1 MIDKELIHYIKG
13 KQYLLVLIVLFSFF
27 GLVTSVSTTYLL
39 STSVF
44 SFIDGKTDTGTYY
57 LLGGIGLAVIF
68 VIFYILKGKMAG
80 KLADYVSM
88 KIREDIFDKYV
99 RLNGHSK
106 LKIQEISQL
115 SSEGVEQLRLY
126 YSSYLPSFFYAMIAP
141 ISLFVLFCFFNYK
154 VALLYLFCVPLIPI
168 SIILVSKWAK
178 KIFATYWNQ
187 YLSLGGAYL
196 DSVSGMK
203 ELLIFHY
210 DKKMEDEMKKNSEE
224 FRRITMKVLV
234 MQLFSTTI
242 MDIVAYGGA
251 AVGIVL
257 TLLAFK
263 NNEITYAIT
272 LFLILVGAEFFLPM
286 RSLGSAFH
294 IAMNGATAGK
304 KVISLLKEEPVKN
317 GQETIDSISSITL
330 ENVSFHYEDSDLNTL
345 SNISM
350 ILNKGLVAVIG
361 DSGCGKS
368 TLAKILTKQIQTYS
382 GHIEINGKELKDID
396 IYDYRKHTCYVALD
410 TYLLHLSIKDAFHFY
425 NPELNEEEMLSLLEK
440 VSLKER
446 ILDSGGL
453 SYVPKEGASDLSG
466 GEKQRLVLSYYLS
479 SRKDFYV
486 FDETTSNIDKESE
499 EIILS
504 AIKELSKD
512 HIVLFISHRLK
523 NALYADEIYLFD
535 NDKKTLTFGKPDELL
550 SNCDF
555 FRQGIENE
563 NKWEE
568 IL

>member
-1 MIDKELIHYIKG
+1 MIDKELIGYIKG
-13 KQYLLVLIVLFSFF
+13 KKHLLVLIVVLSFL

-44 SFIDGKTDTGTYY
+44 SFIDGKIDIGTYY
-57 LLGGIGLAVIF
+57 LLGGIGLAIVF

-80 KLADYVSM
+80 KLADYVST

-99 RLNGHSK
+99 QLNGHSK

-178 KIFATYWNQ
+178 KIFATYWNK
-187 YLSLGGAYL
+187 YLALGGAYL

-210 DKKMEDEMKKNSEE
+210 DKKMEEEMKKNSEE

-257 TLLAFK
+257 TLFAFK
-263 NNEITYAIT
+263 NSEITSVIT

-304 KVISLLKEEPVKN
+304 KVLSLLKEEPVKN
-317 GQETIDSISSITL
+317 GTLKIDWISSISL

-345 SNISM
+345 TNINM
-350 ILNKGLVAVIG
+350 NLNKGLIAVIG

-382 GHIEINGKELKDID
+382 GHILINGKELKDID

-410 TYLLHLSIKDAFHFY
+410 TYLLHLSISDVFHFY
-425 NPELNEEEMLSLLEK
+425 NPNLSEEEMFSLLEM

-446 ILDSGGL
+446 IIDSGGL

-479 SRKDFYV
+479 SKKDFYV

-504 AIKELSKD
+504 TIKDLSKD

-523 NALYADEIYLFD
+523 NALYADEIYLFN
-535 NDKKTLTFGKPDELL
+535 NDKKSLTFGKPDELL

>member
-1 MIDKELIHYIKG
+1 MIDKELIGYIKG
-13 KQYLLVLIVLFSFF
+13 KRHLLVWIVVFSFL
-27 GLVTSVSTTYLL
+27 GLVSSVSTTYLL

-44 SFIDGKTDTGTYY
+44 SYIDGNNTPATYY
-57 LLGGIGLAVIF
+57 LLGGIALAILF
-68 VIFYILKGKMAG
+68 VLFYILKGKTAG
-80 KLADYVSM
+80 KLADYVST
-88 KIREDIFDKYV
+88 KIRNDIFDKYV
-99 RLNGHSK
+99 KLNGQSS

-141 ISLFVLFCFFNYK
+141 ISLFVLFCFFSYK
-154 VALLYLFCVPLIPI
+154 VALVYLVCVPLIPL

-178 KIFATYWNQ
+178 KIFATYWNK

-251 AVGIVL
+251 AIGIVL
-257 TLLAFK
+257 TLLAFTD
-263 NNEITYAIT
+263 NEINSGIT
-272 LFLILVGAEFFLPM
+272 LFMILVGAEFFLPM
-286 RSLGSAFH
+286 RTLGSAFH

-304 KVISLLKEEPVKN
+304 KVISLLKEEPAQN
-317 GQETIDSISSITL
+317 GTESISEIDSVTL
-330 ENVSFHYEDSDLNTL
+330 EDVSFHYPDSDKDTL
-345 SNISM
+345 SHVDMRIE
-350 ILNKGLVAVIG
+350 KGFTAVIG

-368 TLAKILTKQIQTYS
+368 TLAKILTKQIPDYS
-382 GHIEINGKELKDID
+382 GSIQVNEKQLKNLD
-396 IYDYRKHTCYVALD
+396 IYEYRKRCCYVALD
-410 TYLLHLSIKDAFHFY
+410 SYLLHLSVFDAFRFY
-425 NPELNEEEMLSLLEK
+425 NPNVSEETMLSLLDK

-446 ILDSGGL
+446 ILDTGGL
-453 SYVPKEGASDLSG
+453 SYMPKEGASDLSG
-466 GEKQRLVLSYYLS
+466 GEKQRLVLSYYLAS
-479 SRKDFYV
+479 EKDFYV

-504 AIKELSKD
+504 QIKELSKE

-523 NALYADEIYLFD
+523 NALYADSIYLFAEEG
-535 NDKKTLTFGKPDELL
+535 KKIISGKPEELL
-550 SNCDF
+550 SSSDF

>member
-1 MIDKELIHYIKG
+1 MIDKELIGYIKG
-13 KQYLLVLIVLFSFF
+13 KKHLLVLIVTFSFL

-44 SFIDGKTDTGTYY
+44 SFIDGKNDVGTYY
-57 LLGGIGLAVIF
+57 LLGGIGLAIVF

-80 KLADYVSM
+80 KLADYVST

-99 RLNGHSK
+99 QLNGHSK

-178 KIFATYWNQ
+178 KIFATYWNK
-187 YLSLGGAYL
+187 YLALGGAYL

-257 TLLAFK
+257 TLFAFK
-263 NNEITYAIT
+263 NSEITSVIT

-317 GQETIDSISSITL
+317 GTLKIDSISTISL
-330 ENVSFHYEDSDLNTL
+330 ENVSFHYEDTNLNTL
-345 SNISM
+345 SNINM
-350 ILNKGLVAVIG
+350 NLNKGLIAVIG

-382 GHIEINGKELKDID
+382 GHILIDGKELKDID
-396 IYDYRKHTCYVALD
+396 IYDFRKHTCYVALD
-410 TYLLHLSIKDAFHFY
+410 TYLLHHSISDAFHFY
-425 NPELNEEEMLSLLEK
+425 NPNLSDEEMLSLLEM

-453 SYVPKEGASDLSG
+453 SYIPKEGASDLSG

-479 SRKDFYV
+479 SKKDFYV

-504 AIKELSKD
+504 TIKDLSKD

-523 NALYADEIYLFD
+523 NALYADEIYLF
-535 NDKKTLTFGKPDELL
+535 NSDKKSLTFGKPDELL

>member
-1 MIDKELIHYIKG
+1 MIDKELIGYIKG
-13 KQYLLVLIVLFSFF
+13 KKHLLVLIVTFSFL

-44 SFIDGKTDTGTYY
+44 SFIDGKNDVGTYY
-57 LLGGIGLAVIF
+57 LLGGIGLAVVF

-80 KLADYVSM
+80 KLADYVST

-99 RLNGHSK
+99 QLNGHSK

-178 KIFATYWNQ
+178 KIFATYWNK
-187 YLSLGGAYL
+187 YLALGGAYL

-257 TLLAFK
+257 TLFAFK
-263 NNEITYAIT
+263 NSEINSVIT

-317 GQETIDSISSITL
+317 GTLKIDSISTISL
-330 ENVSFHYEDSDLNTL
+330 ENVSFHYEDTNLNTL
-345 SNISM
+345 SNINM
-350 ILNKGLVAVIG
+350 NLNKGLIAVIG

-382 GHIEINGKELKDID
+382 GHILIDGKELKDIN
-396 IYDYRKHTCYVALD
+396 IYDFRKHTCYVALD
-410 TYLLHLSIKDAFHFY
+410 TYLLHLSISDAFHFY
-425 NPELNEEEMLSLLEK
+425 NLNLSDEEMLSLLEM
-440 VSLKER
+440 VSLK
-446 ILDSGGL
+446 
-453 SYVPKEGASDLSG
+453 
-466 GEKQRLVLSYYLS
+466 
-479 SRKDFYV
+479 
-486 FDETTSNIDKESE
+486 
-499 EIILS
+499 
-504 AIKELSKD
+504 
-512 HIVLFISHRLK
+512 
-523 NALYADEIYLFD
+523 
-535 NDKKTLTFGKPDELL
+535 
-550 SNCDF
+550 
-555 FRQGIENE
+555 
-563 NKWEE
+563 
-568 IL
+568 